1 MQVLHPDALDFWE
14 GFMHLRSSSR
24 QFGFTLVELLVV
36 IAIIGI
42 LVALLLP
49 AIQTAREAARRS
61 QCQNNVRQLGLASHN
76 YESTYKRF
84 PSLGPF
90 APPNGGT
97 VAWSIH
103 SYILS
108 FVEEDNITK
117 IINYKDI
124 YDNQPQVTGQKIA
137 TFLCP
142 SDVNKDTPL
151 IENGGL
157 RTLWSVS
164 YGFFYGTWLT
174 YDPVIGKGGDGAIVF
189 NNILK
194 DRHVTDGL
202 SKTLLVGECK
212 SWTPMSR
219 DSGTPS
225 DPKTPPPNTVADL
238 LTYVNAGTLKLDP
251 GQGHTEWV
259 DARGYETGVT
269 TTMTP
274 NTKVLVAGGYDVDFV
289 SRRETTPALG
299 PTFQAIT
306 SRSYHPGV
314 VNVAMMDG
322 AAHAIADDVEL
333 SVWRAMGTRAGADI
347 GGNY

>member
-1 MQVLHPDALDFWE
+1 
-14 GFMHLRSSSR
+14 
-24 QFGFTLVELLVV
+24 
-36 IAIIGI
+36 
-42 LVALLLP
+42 
-49 AIQTAREAARRS
+49 
-61 QCQNNVRQLGLASHN
+61 VRQLGAASQN

-90 APPNGGT
+90 APPNGGN

-108 FVEEDNITK
+108 FLEEDNIAK
-117 IINYKDI
+117 IINFKDV
-124 YDNQPQVTGQKIA
+124 YDNQPEVTGQKIA

-151 IENGGL
+151 IENDGL
-157 RTLWSVS
+157 RTLWPVS

-174 YDPVIGKGGDGAIVF
+174 YDPATGKGGDGAIVF
-189 NNILK
+189 NNSLR
-194 DRHVTDGL
+194 DRSVTDGL

-212 SWTPMSR
+212 AGTPLSR
-219 DSGTPS
+219 DSGTPA
-225 DPKTPPPNTVADL
+225 DTATPPPNTVADL
-238 LTYVNAGTLKLDP
+238 LAYVNAGTLKLDP
-251 GQGHTEWV
+251 GPGHTEWV

-274 NTKVLVAGGYDVDFV
+274 NTKVLVTGGYDVDFV
-289 SRRETTPALG
+289 SRRETTPAVG

-322 AAHAIADDVEL
+322 SVHTIADDVEL
-333 SVWRAMGTRAGADI
+333 SVWRAMGTRAGGDI
-347 GGNY
+347 GGDF

>member
-1 MQVLHPDALDFWE
+1 M
-14 GFMHLRSSSR
+14 
-24 QFGFTLVELLVV
+24 
-36 IAIIGI
+36 
-42 LVALLLP
+42 
-49 AIQTAREAARRS
+49 
-61 QCQNNVRQLGLASHN
+61 RQLGLASIN

-90 APPNGGT
+90 APPNGGK

-103 SYILS
+103 AYILS
-108 FVEEDNITK
+108 FLEEDNIAK
-117 IINYKDI
+117 IINFKDI
-124 YDNQPQVTGQKIA
+124 YDNQPEVTGQKIA

-151 IENGGL
+151 LESGGA
-157 RTLWSVS
+157 RTLWPVS

-174 YDPVIGKGGDGAIVF
+174 YDPASGKGGDGAIVF
-189 NNILK
+189 NNTLK
-194 DRHVTDGL
+194 DRQVTDGL

-212 SWTPMSR
+212 TWTPMSR

-225 DPKTPPPNTVADL
+225 DPATPPPNTVADL
-238 LTYVNAGTLKLDP
+238 LVYVNAGTLKLDP
-251 GQGHTEWV
+251 GMGHTEWV

-289 SRRETTPALG
+289 SRRETTPAVG

-306 SRSYHPGV
+306 TRSYHPGI
-314 VNVAMMDG
+314 VNVGMMDG
-322 AAHAIADDVEL
+322 SGHAIADNIEL
-333 SVWRAMGTRAGADI
+333 SVWRAMGTRAGGDI
-347 GGNY
+347 VGDY